1 MLKSVRSSKN
11 ATKNPVLTEYEVRKM
26 QENVYATIDLRDY
39 GRLLLKRIWI
49 IVLCVVLLGA
59 APFVYTK
66 VAVDPMYE
74 ARISVYVNNSSQ
86 KGSSYVSSSDLAVA
100 RVLAET
106 YVNIIQS
113 DRVLDQVIQKTG
125 INAKASQ
132 LRGLIEAEPVNETE
146 MFQVVVT
153 TPNAQLSADLANT
166 IAEVAPGVIG
176 EIIEGSSAKIID
188 FAKVPEN
195 PASPNATKNAV
206 VGALVGLILA
216 AILVFLEMVLDTR
229 IQSQEDLMRIS
240 QIPMLGSIPNMNEN
254 AGKKKKLL
262 RR

>member
-1 MLKSVRSSKN
+1 M
-11 ATKNPVLTEYEVRKM
+11 
-26 QENVYATIDLRDY
+26 
-39 GRLLLKRIWI
+39 
-49 IVLCVVLLGA
+49 
-59 APFVYTK
+59 
-66 VAVDPMYE
+66 
-74 ARISVYVNNSSQ
+74 
-86 KGSSYVSSSDLAVA
+86 
-100 RVLAET
+100 
-106 YVNIIQS
+106 
-113 DRVLDQVIQKTG
+113 
-125 INAKASQ
+125 
-132 LRGLIEAEPVNETE
+132 
-146 MFQVVVT
+146 
-153 TPNAQLSADLANT
+153 
-166 IAEVAPGVIG
+166 APGVIA

>member
-1 MLKSVRSSKN
+1 
-11 ATKNPVLTEYEVRKM
+11 M
-26 QENVYATIDLRDY
+26 QENIYTTIDLRDY
-39 GRLLLKRIWI
+39 GRLLLKRIWLV
-49 IVLCVVLLGA
+49 VLCVVLLCTA
-59 APFVYTK
+59 TFAYTK
-66 VAVDPMYE
+66 VAVDPLYE

-113 DRVLDQVIQKTG
+113 DRVLDQVIAKTG

-146 MFQVVVT
+146 MFQVMVT
-153 TPNAQLSADLANT
+153 TPNAQLSADIANT
-166 IAEVAPGVIG
+166 IAEVAPGVIA

-188 FAKVPEN
+188 FAKVPEKPSSPI
-195 PASPNATKNAV
+195 PAKNAV
-206 VGALVGLILA
+206 IGALVGMVLA
-216 AILVFLEMVLDTR
+216 AVIVFMELLLDTR
-229 IQSQEDLMRIS
+229 IQNEEDLTRIADM
-240 QIPMLGSIPNMNEN
+240 PVLGSIPDMNEV
-254 AGKKKKLL
+254 ASKKKKLL

>member
-1 MLKSVRSSKN
+1 
-11 ATKNPVLTEYEVRKM
+11 M

-59 APFVYTK
+59 ATFVYTK

-100 RVLAET
+100 RVL
-106 YVNIIQS
+106 
-113 DRVLDQVIQKTG
+113 DQVIQKTG

-132 LRGLIEAEPVNETE
+132 LRGLIDAEPVNETE

-166 IAEVAPGVIG
+166 IAEVAPGVIA

>member
-1 MLKSVRSSKN
+1 MCAEVKIPLARL
-11 ATKNPVLTEYEVRKM
+11 VLTKYEVKKM
-26 QENVYATIDLRDY
+26 QENVYATIDLREY

-49 IVLCVVLLGA
+49 VVLCVALLGA
-59 APFVYTK
+59 ATFVYTK
-66 VAVDPMYE
+66 VAVDPLYE

-153 TPNAQLSADLANT
+153 TPNAQLSADIANT
-166 IAEVAPGVIG
+166 VAEVAPGVIA

-188 FAKVPEN
+188 FAKVPER
-195 PASPNATKNAV
+195 PASPSATKNAI
-206 VGALVGLILA
+206 VGALVGMILA
-216 AILVFLEMVLDTR
+216 AIIVFLEMILDTR
-229 IQSQEDLMRIS
+229 ILTEEDLVRLCDMPVLGN
-240 QIPMLGSIPNMNEN
+240 IPEMNEI
-254 AGKKKKLL
+254 GKKKKKKFF

>member
-1 MLKSVRSSKN
+1 
-11 ATKNPVLTEYEVRKM
+11 M

-49 IVLCVVLLGA
+49 VVLCVVLLGTA
-59 APFVYTK
+59 TLIYTK
-66 VAVDPMYE
+66 VAVDPLYE

-132 LRGLIEAEPVNETE
+132 LRGLIQAEPVNETE

-153 TPNAQLSADLANT
+153 TPNAQLSADIANT
-166 IAEVAPGVIG
+166 IAEVAPGVIA

-188 FAKVPEN
+188 FAKVPEK
-195 PASPNATKNAV
+195 PASPNVGKNAV

-216 AILVFLEMVLDTR
+216 AIIVFLEMILDTR
-229 IQSQEDLMRIS
+229 IQGQEDLVRICDM
-240 QIPMLGSIPNMNEN
+240 PMLGSIPDMNE
-254 AGKKKKLL
+254 ATSKKKKLL